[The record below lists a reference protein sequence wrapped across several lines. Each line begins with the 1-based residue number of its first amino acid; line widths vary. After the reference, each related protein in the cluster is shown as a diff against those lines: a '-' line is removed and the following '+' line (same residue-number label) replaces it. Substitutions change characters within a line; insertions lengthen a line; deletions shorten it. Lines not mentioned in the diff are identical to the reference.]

1 MEEKIFMV
9 RVAEQAE
16 RFDDMYNFLKDVVAQ
31 KDSDFTTEER
41 NLLSVG
47 FKNLIGANRTAI
59 RTIGAIEQN
68 PKYQKFADA
77 LGKYKKKIEEELF
90 NQCLGIVSLV
100 KEKCLKLAANGE
112 SKAFFLKMAGDYYRY
127 VAESA
132 HGDKLTEV
140 KNGALDY
147 YNQASEISNKDL
159 GACNPIRLGLALN
172 FSVFYYE
179 VMNDHKKACELGE
192 TALQSALDKID
203 ECDEETFRDA
213 KSIIE
218 LLKENLSLWKEE
230 EGEGGNEIED
240 L

>member
-16 RFDDMYNFLKDVVAQ
+16 RFEDMYNFLKEVVAS
-31 KDSDFTTEER
+31 KDADFTTEER

-47 FKNLIGANRTAI
+47 FKNLIGSNRTAI

-68 PKYQKFADA
+68 PKYQKYSASLLA
-77 LGKYKKKIEEELF
+77 YRQKIEAELF
-90 NQCLGIVSLV
+90 TQCISIVTLV
-100 KEKCLKLAANGE
+100 KEKCMKLATNGE

-132 HGDKLTEV
+132 QGDKLTEV

-147 YNQASEISNKDL
+147 YNQASEIANKDL
-159 GACNPIRLGLALN
+159 NACNPIRLGLALN
-172 FSVFYYE
+172 FSVFHYE
-179 VMNDHKKACELGE
+179 VMNDHKKACQLGE
-192 TALQSALDKID
+192 VALQSALDKID
-203 ECDEETFRDA
+203 ECDEDTFRDA

-218 LLKENLSLWKEE
+218 LLKENLSLWKED
-230 EGEGGNEIED
+230 EGQDGNEIED

>member
-16 RFDDMYNFLKDVVAQ
+16 RFDDMFGFLKDVIGL

-59 RTIGAIEQN
+59 RTIAAIEQN
-68 PKYQKFADA
+68 PKYTKFNGA
-77 LGKYKKKIEEELF
+77 LEGYKKKIEGELYD
-90 NQCLGIVSLV
+90 QCMSIVNLT
-100 KEKCLKLAANGE
+100 KDKCLPKASNSE
-112 SKAFFLKMAGDYYRY
+112 SKAFFHKMAGDYYRY
-127 VAESA
+127 IAESA
-132 HGDKLTEV
+132 QGAKLEEV
-140 KNGALDY
+140 KVGAETQY
-147 YNQASEISNKDL
+147 AAAQKISDADL

-179 VMNDHKKACELGE
+179 VKGDHKKACELGE
-192 TALQSALDKID
+192 NALQHALDKID

-230 EGEGGNEIED
+230 GEGGNIED
-240 L
+240 F

>member
-16 RFDDMYNFLKDVVAQ
+16 RFDDMYNFLKEVIGS
-31 KDSDFTTEER
+31 KDADFTTEER

-68 PKYQKFADA
+68 PKYQKFSAA
-77 LGKYKKKIEEELF
+77 LDNYKKKIEGELYS
-90 NQCLGIVSLV
+90 QCLGIVNLV
-100 KEKCLKLAANGE
+100 KDKCIKLASNSE
-112 SKAFFLKMAGDYYRY
+112 SKAFFHKMAGDYFRY

-132 HGDKLTEV
+132 QGDKLTEA
-140 KNGALDY
+140 KNGALEQY
-147 YNQASEISNKDL
+147 SLAQEIANKDL

-172 FSVFYYE
+172 FSVFHYE
-179 VMNDHKKACELGE
+179 VMADHKKACELGE
-192 TALQSALDKID
+192 SALQSALDKID

-218 LLKENLSLWKEE
+218 LLKENLSLWKDE
-230 EGEGGNEIED
+230 EGEGNNEIED

>member
-1 MEEKIFMV
+1 M
-9 RVAEQAE
+9 
-16 RFDDMYNFLKDVVAQ
+16 
-31 KDSDFTTEER
+31 
-41 NLLSVG
+41 
-47 FKNLIGANRTAI
+47 
-59 RTIGAIEQN
+59 
-68 PKYQKFADA
+68 
-77 LGKYKKKIEEELF
+77 
-90 NQCLGIVSLV
+90 
-100 KEKCLKLAANGE
+100 KLAVESE
-112 SKAFFLKMAGDYYRY
+112 SKAFFLKMVGDYYRY

-132 HGDKLTEV
+132 SPDRLEEV

-147 YNQASEISNKDL
+147 YNQASSLANKDL

-172 FSVFYYE
+172 FSVFHFE

-192 TALQSALDKID
+192 SALQNALEKID

-230 EGEGGNEIED
+230 EGGNDIED

>member
-1 MEEKIFMV
+1 MV

-16 RFDDMYNFLKDVVAQ
+16 RFDDMYNFLKEVVAQ

-90 NQCLGIVSLV
+90 NQCLSIVNLV
-100 KEKCLKLAANGE
+100 KEKCLKLASNSE

-140 KNGALDY
+140 KNGALEY

-179 VMNDHKKACELGE
+179 VMSDHKKACELGE
-192 TALQSALDKID
+192 TAL
-203 ECDEETFRDA
+203 
-213 KSIIE
+213 
-218 LLKENLSLWKEE
+218 
-230 EGEGGNEIED
+230 
-240 L
+240 

>member
-16 RFDDMYNFLKDVVAQ
+16 RFEDMYNFLKDVVAN

-47 FKNLIGANRTAI
+47 FKNLIGSNRTAI

-68 PKYQKFADA
+68 PKYQKYSASLLA
-77 LGKYKKKIEEELF
+77 YRQKIEGELF
-90 NQCLGIVSLV
+90 TQCLSIVNLV
-100 KEKCLKLAANGE
+100 KDKCIKLAANSE

-132 HGDKLTEV
+132 QGDKLTEV

-147 YNQASEISNKDL
+147 YNQASEIANKDL
-159 GACNPIRLGLALN
+159 NACNPIRLGLALN
-172 FSVFYYE
+172 FSVFHYE
-179 VMNDHKKACELGE
+179 VMSDHKKACQLGE
-192 TALQSALDKID
+192 VALQSALDKID
-203 ECDEETFRDA
+203 ECDEEMFRDA

-218 LLKENLSLWKEE
+218 LLKENLSLWKEDE
-230 EGEGGNEIED
+230 AEGGNEIED

>member
-1 MEEKIFMV
+1 
-9 RVAEQAE
+9 
-16 RFDDMYNFLKDVVAQ
+16 
-31 KDSDFTTEER
+31 
-41 NLLSVG
+41 
-47 FKNLIGANRTAI
+47 
-59 RTIGAIEQN
+59 
-68 PKYQKFADA
+68 
-77 LGKYKKKIEEELF
+77 
-90 NQCLGIVSLV
+90 
-100 KEKCLKLAANGE
+100 
-112 SKAFFLKMAGDYYRY
+112 MAGDYYRY

-132 HGDKLTEV
+132 HGDKLSEV

-147 YNQASEISNKDL
+147 YQQASEISNKDL

-230 EGEGGNEIED
+230 EGEGGNDIED

>member
-1 MEEKIFMV
+1 MV

-16 RFDDMYNFLKDVVAQ
+16 RFDDMFGFLKEVIGL

-59 RTIGAIEQN
+59 RTIAAIEQN
-68 PKYQKFADA
+68 PKYTKFNGA
-77 LGKYKKKIEEELF
+77 LEGYKKKIEGELYD
-90 NQCLGIVSLV
+90 QCMSIVNLT
-100 KEKCLKLAANGE
+100 KDKCLPKASNSE
-112 SKAFFLKMAGDYYRY
+112 SKAFFHKMAGDYYRY
-127 VAESA
+127 IAESA
-132 HGDKLTEV
+132 QGAKLEEV
-140 KNGALDY
+140 KVGAETQY
-147 YNQASEISNKDL
+147 AAAQKISDADL

-179 VMNDHKKACELGE
+179 VKGDHKKACELGE
-192 TALQSALDKID
+192 NALQHALDKID

-230 EGEGGNEIED
+230 GEGGNIED
-240 L
+240 F